1 MEIRH
6 TYLLTVGDKQVKLCL
21 YQSDID
27 DIDIDDIDIDDI
39 DIELDV
45 EDEDS
50 SEVYIEQIT

>member
-27 DIDIDDIDIDDI
+27 DTDIDDT

>member
-1 MEIRH
+1 MEITH
-6 TYLLTVGDKQVKLCL
+6 SYLLTVGDKQVKLCL

-27 DIDIDDIDIDDI
+27 DT

-50 SEVYIEQIT
+50 SKVYIEQIT

>member
-27 DIDIDDIDIDDI
+27 DIDI
-39 DIELDV
+39 ELDV

>member
-1 MEIRH
+1 MEITH

-27 DIDIDDIDIDDI
+27 DT

-50 SEVYIEQIT
+50 SKVYIEQIT